1 MNNYD
6 VSIIIPVYNVEKYIE
21 KCATT
26 LFEQDYGSIEYV
38 FVNDCTPDNSIKV
51 LEETIKKYPNRKDD
65 IKIIN
70 KLKNEGLGQARKTGL
85 ENSTGE
91 YILHVDSDDWAE
103 LNMIS
108 LLVKKAKKANAD
120 IIIFD
125 YFKNYQNK
133 ETKHNSLKQKFN
145 KKNAFIDASI
155 KGEIDGFIWTKFCK
169 RTIYKN
175 VDFPK
180 FSFFEDVYITIQ
192 IFYYSEKIEYLEK
205 KLLHYNQINENS
217 ITKKVFSDKNKK
229 DLKEFVIKT
238 KKFLLNNYPNNKN
251 EENLRIRVL
260 HPILASSCGK
270 FKETINFIYPEAN
283 NIKYLIKNKK
293 IPILKKAIYSLIF
306 LKMEILYVAISNF
319 YQKIMIKKNRF

>member
-1 MNNYD
+1 MYD
-6 VSIIIPVYNVEKYIE
+6 VSIIVPIYNVENFIE

-26 LFEQDYGSIEYV
+26 LFNQDYKNIEYI
-38 FVNDCTPDNSIKV
+38 FVNDATPDNSMEV
-51 LEETIKKYPNRKDD
+51 LQNVIDKFSNRKDD

-70 KLKNEGLGQARKTGL
+70 NQINQGSSLTRKIGLDNA
-85 ENSTGE
+85 SGE
-91 YILHVDSDDWAE
+91 YVLFVDSDDWVE
-103 LNMIS
+103 LDMVSS
-108 LLVKKAKKANAD
+108 LYKKAKESGAD

-133 ETKHNSLKQKFN
+133 ETEHNSLKQKLN
-145 KKNAFIDASI
+145 KKDAFIDAAI

-192 IFYYSEKIEYLEK
+192 IFYYSDKIDYLEK
-205 KLLHYNQINENS
+205 KFLHYNQANENS

-238 KKFLLNNYPNNKN
+238 KKFLANNYPNHKN

-260 HPILASSCGK
+260 HPVLATSSGK
-270 FKETINFIYPEAN
+270 FKETINYIYPEAN
-283 NIKYLIKNKK
+283 NIKYLIKNKR
-293 IPILKKAIYSLIF
+293 IPMLKKSIYSLIF
-306 LKMEILYVAISNF
+306 LKIEILYVAISNF
-319 YQKIMIKKNRF
+319 YQKIIIKKNRF